1 MRRIYEAGVPRNIQK
16 AFAER
21 LRQQRLKGKTDTEEY
36 KRIMQLRSEGKISEE
51 IARTAF
57 RIRKPKVSRETKSA
71 KDLFEERRQ
80 WWINEGLE
88 WSSTYQRQFK
98 QAIAGYDVSTLLP
111 ILAKDSY
118 KYKEEKLNALL
129 EENKTYIY
137 SGAQLMDEAS
147 ELIFEDM
154 TSTTNKMF
162 DKNNIDEYISILE
175 NYKQDKS
182 AVIKAYKKK
191 QQGEA

>member
-1 MRRIYEAGVPRNIQK
+1 MRKVYEAGVPKNIKK

-36 KRIMQLRSEGKISEE
+36 KRIMQLRSEGRISEE

-57 RIRKPKVSRETKSA
+57 RIRKPKVLRETKSA
-71 KDLFEERRQ
+71 KELFEERRQ

-111 ILAKDSY
+111 TLDKDSY

-154 TSTTNKMF
+154 TDTGNKMF
-162 DKNNIDEYISILE
+162 DENNIDEYISILE

-191 QQGEA
+191 KGEV

>member
-1 MRRIYEAGVPRNIQK
+1 MRRVYEAGVPRNIQK
-16 AFAER
+16 SFAER

-36 KRIMQLRSEGKISEE
+36 KHIMQLRSEGKISEE

-57 RIRKPKVSRETKSA
+57 RIRKPKVSHETKSA

-111 ILAKDSY
+111 ILDKGSY
-118 KYKEEKLNALL
+118 KYKEERLNALL

-137 SGAQLMDEAS
+137 SGAQLMDESS

-154 TSTTNKMF
+154 TSTASKMF

-191 QQGEA
+191 QGEA